1 MAALTRPTEL
11 TELDIECLEYQEGF
25 LSGLMLVSSGQPEQ
39 MHRYTSRL
47 ATVLALQGRVKEHE
61 YYAAIA
67 NAAAPFIGRA
77 ASKAWSQRPPRDRLL
92 GGPGARIRW
101 EQAYTDSLFLEA
113 DDALRRVSDD
123 TDIFREQISRHYNK
137 AGARR

>member
-1 MAALTRPTEL
+1 MALTGSTQL

-25 LSGLMLVSSGQPEQ
+25 LSGLVLISSGQPEQ
-39 MHRYTSRL
+39 MNRYASRYS
-47 ATVLALQGRVKEHE
+47 TVLALQGRVKEHE

-77 ASKAWSQRPPRDRLL
+77 ARKAWSERPSRSRVLS
-92 GGPGARIRW
+92 GPGARTRW
-101 EQAYTDSLFLEA
+101 EQAYTDSLFQEA
-113 DDALRRVSDD
+113 DDSLRRVSDD
-123 TDIFREQISRHYNK
+123 TDAFRKKISRHFNK